1 MNATDTRRK
10 ILDAVD
16 ANFDAQLAAT
26 KDLVRFR
33 VGKDAL
39 GPCPPLLRLGGT
51 LRFAY
56 PM

>member
-10 ILDAVD
+10 ILDAVN

-39 GPCPPLLRLGGT
+39 GPCPPLLRLVGT

-56 PM
+56 PT